1 MFLNKLDNETKYK
14 SQENIEKCD
23 PKEIIKHFLTSEDL
37 YSGIEMIMQATV
49 VGCIKVSVESSAE
62 SMISKYNNHNDKKR
76 NLGEQVA
83 DDEMMIDY
91 NGPVMAEADGV
102 LKDALDLHFKSSEW
116 YFTGPSIFRL
126 RGKTVDKILSRKS
139 RLPLFK

>member
-1 MFLNKLDNETKYK
+1 
-14 SQENIEKCD
+14 
-23 PKEIIKHFLTSEDL
+23 
-37 YSGIEMIMQATV
+37 MIMQATV
-49 VGCIKVSVESSAE
+49 VGCIKVSVESIAE

-102 LKDALDLHFKSSEW
+102 LKDALDLHFKGSEW
-116 YFTGPSIFRL
+116 HFTAPSIFRSS
-126 RGKTVDKILSRKS
+126 GKTVDKILSRKS